1 MRAACRKEIGQTM
14 RGILS
19 VSSNCGHPTGSLLC
33 KKTCCPISIFVRE
46 DPEGVCSAVISLMQ
60 RRRPSSKVKGV
71 NKVGF
76 RVYQVGLSPPL
87 LLVVLNF
94 ADDVTFTGG
103 AFYFQPDG
111 QPGYGEVWRLIIEM
125 GGEGGTEAIAA
136 NRKTHCLPD
145 QPIRA

>member
-76 RVYQVGLSPPL
+76 RVYQVGLSPPS

-94 ADDVTFTGG
+94 ADDVTFVTSSLGG
-103 AFYFQPDG
+103 PFG
-111 QPGYGEVWRLIIEM
+111 
-125 GGEGGTEAIAA
+125 
-136 NRKTHCLPD
+136 K
-145 QPIRA
+145 